1 MNKTARRSQKS
12 NLTSKSNKDTTGKQ
26 SRHMRMD
33 NRLSDKEE
41 DRTGELITTEQR
53 TGEINQGQVKDNL
66 GRQSQRGK

>member
-1 MNKTARRSQKS
+1 
-12 NLTSKSNKDTTGKQ
+12 
-26 SRHMRMD
+26 MD